1 MWVAFGSSLVVYL
14 LTILLLKNYLDIY
27 FIFNDAGTF
36 FKIPLISLVA
46 WAPFFIG
53 TLIKKKCFPETIEKL
68 NQARNLELKTDI
80 NLDIKNET
88 DLISD

>member
-1 MWVAFGSSLVVYL
+1 M
-14 LTILLLKNYLDIY
+14 
-27 FIFNDAGTF
+27 
-36 FKIPLISLVA
+36 
-46 WAPFFIG
+46 FFIG